1 LHLVRDILHAL
12 AAALWIGALTA
23 LFGLLAAPPTGRAA
37 CQSVHRA
44 LPGFSGIGSVL
55 VAVLVVI
62 GVINSWILVGPDHA
76 LALWTTSYGRL
87 LSLKLVLIAA
97 MLGFAAANRF
107 RHTPAPGP
115 ILGVDAAPE
124 LALRSYGE
132 AWSSKRRSQSQS

>member
-1 LHLVRDILHAL
+1 MHLVRDILHAL

-44 LPGFSGIGSVL
+44 LHGFSGIGSVL
-55 VAVLVVI
+55 VAVLVI
-62 GVINSWILVGPDHA
+62 GVINSWILVEPDHA

-107 RHTPAPGP
+107 RHTLAPGR

-124 LALRSYGE
+124 HALRSYGE